1 MEETSQKKG
10 MSPKFVTLAAIGAL
24 LLGGV
29 LVAFSYH
36 LRNVQ
41 ERYVPAPPKLG
52 ELMQYL
58 EATNRTGEEVSLE
71 QLKGKVWLCSYIFTD
86 CPSQCLGVAAEM
98 KKVYE
103 AFGKDERFHLVSV
116 SVNPSGDTPEKMDA
130 FVKRNGV
137 DVPQWWFL
145 TGDADRLHSYMRR
158 YFKFSRVE
166 ENTDPKVIATQ
177 GKFSHDA
184 HVALVD
190 GEGRIRGYYN
200 LLDYDTR
207 EQQAQRLSRDLQWI
221 LDEELGE
228 KE

>member
-1 MEETSQKKG
+1 MEEASDEKG
-10 MSPKFVTLAAIGAL
+10 MNPKFVTLAAIGAL
-24 LLGGV
+24 LLGGI
-29 LVAFSYH
+29 LVAYNYH
-36 LRNVQ
+36 LRNVR
-41 ERYVPAPPKLG
+41 ERYVAAPPKLG

-71 QLKGKVWLCSYIFTD
+71 QLNGKVWLCSYIFTD

-98 KKVYE
+98 KNVYE
-103 AFGKDERFHLVSV
+103 EFGENERFHLVSV

-145 TGDADRLHSYMRR
+145 TGDDERIHSYMRK

-166 ENTDPKVIATQ
+166 ENTDPEVIATQ

-207 EQQAQRLSRDLQWI
+207 ELQAERLSRDLKWI
-221 LDEELGE
+221 LEEEMGE
-228 KE
+228 EK